1 VTEMDD
7 DLLGRLRQL
16 NDTAAFNRWAGFEV
30 VSAASG
36 TASLRMRWREEFGQY
51 SGSLHAGLVSALIDT
66 ACGFAA
72 YTMSGI
78 VVASHCAVSYLA
90 PGTGPVF
97 LATART
103 VKSGRR
109 QIFMAAELH
118 DERDGTPVL
127 IATGE
132 TILIPVS

>member
-1 VTEMDD
+1 
-7 DLLGRLRQL
+7 
-16 NDTAAFNRWAGFEV
+16 
-30 VSAASG
+30 
-36 TASLRMRWREEFGQY
+36 MRWREEFGQY

-97 LATART
+97 LANART